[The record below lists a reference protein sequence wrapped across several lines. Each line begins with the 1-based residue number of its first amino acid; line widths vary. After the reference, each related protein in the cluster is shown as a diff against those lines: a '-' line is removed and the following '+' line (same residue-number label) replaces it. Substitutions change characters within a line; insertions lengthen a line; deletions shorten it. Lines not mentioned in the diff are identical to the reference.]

1 MSALQE
7 IAHLADVPIDIEV
20 QLDRRMMTMREI
32 LKLGVGSNIRLNRSA
47 GENVD
52 LYVGQLLAA
61 VGEIVWVENSVGVR
75 ITDFV
80 E

>member
-1 MSALQE
+1 MNAMQE
-7 IAHLADVPIDIEV
+7 IAHLADVPIDMEV
-20 QLDRRMMTMREI
+20 QLDQRVMTMREI

-47 GENVD
+47 GENVN
-52 LYVGQLLAA
+52 LYVGDVLSA
-61 VGEIVWVENSVGVR
+61 VGEIVWVEASVGVR